1 MNKVKNILTRYS
13 SEKEDSENRVN
24 KENYEKD
31 KIEREA
37 LEKKEKVKQILQ
49 SVANNYFDFLFKEVL
64 KIIAN

>member
-13 SEKEDSENRVN
+13 SEKENLENRVN

-37 LEKKEKVKQILQ
+37 SEKKEKV
-49 SVANNYFDFLFKEVL
+49 
-64 KIIAN
+64 